1 MNRYVKIWTKEGSQE
16 LTVKEWFDF
25 NQELPHRLDGPAIEW
40 SDGTKEWC
48 IDGKRHRLDGPAIE
62 YADGTK
68 HWLVDGK
75 RHRLD
80 GPATVWLDG
89 TKEWCVDGKRHR
101 LDGPAIEYVD
111 GTKNWFID
119 GKSIDT
125 EEVENWL
132 GENKVDLKT
141 AVGQMAFKLKWL

>member
-1 MNRYVKIWTKEGSQE
+1 MNRYVKIWNKEGSQE

-25 NQELPHRLDGPAIEW
+25 NQKLLHRLDGPATEW
-40 SDGTKEWC
+40 LDGTKEWYV
-48 IDGKRHRLDGPAIE
+48 DGKRHRLDSPAIE

-80 GPATVWLDG
+80 GPA
-89 TKEWCVDGKRHR
+89 
-101 LDGPAIEYVD
+101 IEYAD